1 MTWIKRIGI
10 LLTWLVV
17 LVGGGLALISS
28 QSVRENRPLK
38 GYEINIQN
46 PENQDFL
53 IEDDLAEILQKAG
66 APWDSISRKEINI
79 PMLEENLRK
88 HPLVLGAEVFSTW
101 EGVVRIEIVQKE
113 AKARVINDLEMMYV
127 DQEGH
132 LFPLSA
138 HASAAVPVISGVSDS
153 TQRVKALRLLE
164 QAAQHPAFP
173 GGWTAVAR
181 NEKGNYSAYPA
192 WHPHR
197 LDWGWPNEFEDK
209 AHKAHA
215 LYAQLL
221 QKKSLDSLA
230 WMDVRFAGQVV
241 YGFND

>member
-1 MTWIKRIGI
+1 
-10 LLTWLVV
+10 LV
-17 LVGGGLALISS
+17 LVGGALALISS
-28 QSVRENRPLK
+28 QNLRENRPLK
-38 GYEINIQN
+38 GYVLNIQAPN
-46 PENQDFL
+46 NQAFL
-53 IEDDLAEILQKAG
+53 IEEDLTDLLLQAG
-66 APWDSISRKEINI
+66 APWDSVSRKEINI

-127 DQEGH
+127 DQEGQ

-138 HASAAVPVISGVSDS
+138 HASASVPVISGVLDS

-164 QAAQHPAFP
+164 QASQHPAFP
-173 GGWTAVAR
+173 GGWSALAR
-181 NEKGNYSAYPA
+181 NEKGNYTAYPA

-197 LDWGWPNEFEDK
+197 IDWGWPNEFEDK

-221 QKKSLDSLA
+221 QKKSLDSLQ
-230 WMDVRFAGQVV
+230 WMDVRYAGQVV